1 MKKYILLF
9 SLISLFTWSC
19 GDDEGNLSPSGLE
32 KNWFVLEDS
41 DDPIDHLRYEIFKN
55 TGIPIY
61 YNDTIGSE
69 QRNAPGIGEYTYHE
83 VLQVFYSPGSE
94 TPGPSTARY
103 SLPKNKN
110 TLEDIL
116 VFLRDEVI
124 PEVPKGT
131 YLPSILI
138 VDTLIT
144 PSGDSLAF
152 KGLNTTVIGQAHH
165 FVNMKETEKE
175 LMKGCFLASSISNVL
190 LLKETEWLE
199 ENFYALTY
207 KLNPENKNFLYST
220 RTISYAIYKGF
231 GSWPATNIPPKVEAY
246 QQTLGLLG
254 FIGPKSKPNA
264 GLAERM
270 WYVPTKEQD
279 VQQYCQAILAYS
291 EEEFMELYGSKIVQR
306 PDDTT
311 TPDIDESGEELLDF
325 PTVRAKYY
333 VMKAKL
339 QEYGFTFEH

>member
-1 MKKYILLF
+1 MKKYILFF
-9 SLISLFTWSC
+9 SLISLLAWSC
-19 GDDEGNLSPSGLE
+19 EKDEGNLSPSGLE

-41 DDPIDHLRYEIFKN
+41 DDPIDHLRYEIFRS

-69 QRNAPGIGEYTYHE
+69 QRNSPGIGEYTYYE
-83 VLQVFYSPGSE
+83 VLQVFYSPGST
-94 TPGPSTARY
+94 TPSPLVANYT
-103 SLPKNKN
+103 LHQDKN
-110 TLEDIL
+110 TLESLL

-124 PEVPKGT
+124 PEIPAGT

-138 VDTLIT
+138 VDTLNT
-144 PSGDSLAF
+144 STGDSLAY
-152 KGLNTTVIGQAHH
+152 KGLNTTVVGQAHR
-165 FVNMKETEKE
+165 FDEMPENEKA
-175 LMKGCFLASSISNVL
+175 LLKGNFLASSISNVL
-190 LLKETEWLE
+190 LLNEAEWLE

-207 KLNPENKNFLYST
+207 DLNPDNKDYLYNTETSM
-220 RTISYAIYKGF
+220 YAVYRAF
-231 GSWPATNIPPKVEAY
+231 AYWPTTNIPPKVEAY

-254 FIGPKSKPNA
+254 FIGPKSKPRA
-264 GLAERM
+264 GLAERN